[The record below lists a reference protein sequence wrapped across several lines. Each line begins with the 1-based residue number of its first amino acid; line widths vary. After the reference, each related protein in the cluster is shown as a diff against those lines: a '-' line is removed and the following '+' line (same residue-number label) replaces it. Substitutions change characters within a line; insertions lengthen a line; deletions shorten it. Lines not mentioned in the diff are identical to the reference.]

1 MNHGGVRGFSQQP
14 VQLLLGTDPAQ
25 TLQLV
30 LTAATSQP
38 GAVLIALSI
47 HRVLMAALF
56 PRGMGS
62 SAKLPWLSL
71 PGFPS
76 KTASVERGNSPE
88 EGEHPRQC
96 PLGAELN

>member
-14 VQLLLGTDPAQ
+14 VQLLLGTDSAE

-56 PRGMGS
+56 LEVWVAQPNCHGFLSQAFPAKQHQWRGETVLKKENIPDN
-62 SAKLPWLSL
+62 A
-71 PGFPS
+71 
-76 KTASVERGNSPE
+76 
-88 EGEHPRQC
+88 H
-96 PLGAELN
+96 

>member
-56 PRGMGS
+56 LEVWVAQPNCHGQALSPR
-62 SAKLPWLSL
+62 LSQQ
-71 PGFPS
+71 
-76 KTASVERGNSPE
+76 NSISG
-88 EGEHPRQC
+88 EGKQS
-96 PLGAELN
+96 